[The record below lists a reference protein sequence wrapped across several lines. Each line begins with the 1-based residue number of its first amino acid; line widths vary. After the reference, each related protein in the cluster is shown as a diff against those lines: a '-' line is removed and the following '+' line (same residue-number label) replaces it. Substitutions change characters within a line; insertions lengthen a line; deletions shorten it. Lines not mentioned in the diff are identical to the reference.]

1 MKYLLLLILSCWA
14 LVSHASKTVHFLHW
28 WTAEGEAIATKIVEN
43 TLQASGYSVAN
54 VPIQGGGGGTAK
66 SILQARAIAGNP
78 PDMAL
83 LEGPAIKSWAAL
95 GFLHSLGPVAQKHE
109 WGRHLNPLVREIHQ
123 FDREYVAIPI
133 TIHRLNWVW
142 VNHEVLAKYHL
153 PVPRDWQQ
161 MLTVFRQ
168 LKQHGVPPLALGN
181 EPWQVVQLFE
191 NIAFGL
197 GGPDYYRRAFIELDV
212 EALDSAVTREALT
225 LFRQISQIVLP
236 DLSRQRWEE
245 ATQMLLNGQ
254 RAFQITGDWVAGELM
269 ALAGQFPETIS
280 CYAAPARQPGFIYN
294 MDSFALFKSP
304 TLDEQQAN
312 DIAGIL
318 SNPNFLRKFNQ
329 TKGAIP
335 ARRDVSLDGF
345 NACSVKAMAD
355 FQHAEQQETLV
366 PSIIDSMAVSPVIQK
381 ATTSELYRFFNTPS
395 VSVDEIIRHIKH
407 MDASGLTL

>member
-1 MKYLLLLILSCWA
+1 MKFLWILMLSGWTLTA
-14 LVSHASKTVHFLHW
+14 HADQTVHFLHW
-28 WTAEGEAIATKIVEN
+28 WTSRGEANATAIVEQ
-43 TLQASGYSVAN
+43 TLKASGYSVAS

-95 GFLHSLGPVAQKHE
+95 GFLHSLAPIAQKQA
-109 WGRHLNPLVREIHQ
+109 WNQHLNPLVRDIHQ
-123 FDREYVAIPI
+123 FNQEYVAIPI

-142 VNHEVLAKYHL
+142 VNHEVLATYKL
-153 PVPRDWQQ
+153 PVPRDWQE

-168 LKQHGVPPLALGN
+168 LKQQGVPPLAIGN

-197 GGPDYYRRAFIELDV
+197 GGPDYYRRAFIELDAQ
-212 EALDSAVTREALT
+212 ALDSAVTREALS
-225 LFRQISQIVLP
+225 LFRDISEIVLP
-236 DLSRQRWEE
+236 DLTRQRWEE
-245 ATQMLLNGQ
+245 ATQALLSGQ
-254 RAFQITGDWVAGELM
+254 RAFQITGDWVAGELI

-304 TLDEQQAN
+304 TLSEQQAN
-312 DIAGIL
+312 DIAGVL
-318 SNPNFLRKFNQ
+318 SSPDFLRQFNQ

-335 ARRDVSLDGF
+335 ARRDISLAGF

-355 FQHAEQQETLV
+355 FRQAEQTQTLV

-381 ATTSELYRFFNTPS
+381 ATTSELYRFFNHPS
-395 VSVDEIIRHIKH
+395 VSVDDVITHIKN
-407 MDASGLTL
+407 MEASGLTL

>member
-1 MKYLLLLILSCWA
+1 MKFLWILILSGWTLTVNA
-14 LVSHASKTVHFLHW
+14 EQSVHFLHW
-28 WTAEGEAIATKIVEN
+28 WTSRGEANATAIVEQ
-43 TLQASGYSVAN
+43 TLKASGYSVAS

-95 GFLHSLGPVAQKHE
+95 GFLHSLAPVAQKQG
-109 WGRHLNPLVREIHQ
+109 WNQHLNPLVRDIHQ
-123 FDREYVAIPI
+123 FNQEYVAIPI

-142 VNHEVLAKYHL
+142 VNHEVLATYKL
-153 PVPRDWQQ
+153 PVPRDWQE

-168 LKQHGVPPLALGN
+168 LKQQGVPPLAIGN

-197 GGPDYYRRAFIELDV
+197 GGPDYYRRAFIELDAQ
-212 EALDSAVTREALT
+212 ALDSAVTREALS
-225 LFRQISQIVLP
+225 LFRDISEIALP
-236 DLSRQRWEE
+236 DLTRQRWEE
-245 ATQMLLNGQ
+245 ATQALLSGQ
-254 RAFQITGDWVAGELM
+254 RAFQITGDWVAGELI

-304 TLDEQQAN
+304 TLSEQQAN
-312 DIAGIL
+312 DIAGVL
-318 SNPNFLRKFNQ
+318 SSPDFLRQFNQ

-335 ARRDVSLDGF
+335 ARRDVSLAGF

-355 FQHAEQQETLV
+355 FRQAEQTQTLV

-381 ATTSELYRFFNTPS
+381 ATTSELYRFFNHPS
-395 VSVDEIIRHIKH
+395 VSVDDVITHIKN
-407 MDASGLTL
+407 MEASGLTL

>member
-14 LVSHASKTVHFLHW
+14 LVSHAGQPIHFLHW
-28 WTAEGEAIATKIVEN
+28 WTSEGEASATKIVES
-43 TLQASGYSVAN
+43 TLQASGYPVAS

-95 GFLHSLGPVAQKHE
+95 GFLHSLDPVAQKHE
-109 WGRHLNPLVREIHQ
+109 WDRHLTPLVREIHQ
-123 FDREYVAIPI
+123 FEQAYVAIPI

-142 VNHEVLAKYHL
+142 VNHEVLAQYHL

-168 LKQHGVPPLALGN
+168 LKQQGVAPLALGN

-197 GGPDYYRRAFIELDV
+197 GGPDYYRRAFIELNA
-212 EALDSAVTREALT
+212 EALDSPVTREALT
-225 LFRQISQIVLP
+225 LFRQISEIVLP

-245 ATQMLLNGQ
+245 ATQTLLSGQ
-254 RAFQITGDWVAGELM
+254 RAFQITGDWVAGELI

-280 CYAAPARQPGFIYN
+280 CYPAPARQPGFIYN

-304 TLDEQQAN
+304 VFGEQQAH
-312 DIAGIL
+312 DIAEAL
-318 SNPNFLRKFNQ
+318 SSPDFLRRFNQ
-329 TKGAIP
+329 KKGAIP
-335 ARRDVSLDGF
+335 ARRDISLAGF

-355 FQHAEQQETLV
+355 FQQAEQSKTLV

-381 ATTSELYRFFNTPS
+381 ATTSELYRFFNHPS
-395 VSVDEIIRHIKH
+395 VSVDEVIRHVKN
-407 MDASGLTL
+407 MEASGLTL